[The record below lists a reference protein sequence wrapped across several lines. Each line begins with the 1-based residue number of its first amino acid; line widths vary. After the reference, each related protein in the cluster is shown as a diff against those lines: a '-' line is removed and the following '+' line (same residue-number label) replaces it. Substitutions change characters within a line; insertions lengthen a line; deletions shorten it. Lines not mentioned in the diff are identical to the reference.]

1 MDGAD
6 RAPLGMSSTDVIKSF
21 WDGRT
26 AVDGPRAARFHG
38 EHDAYDLAAIAA
50 LCDAGSRVLDL
61 GCGTCVI
68 ANALVATVGC
78 RVHAVDYVP
87 EFLVHAVDDS
97 RLTTE
102 TGDVRTYLRD
112 ARYDLVLSL
121 GVITYLESVEER
133 RAMYEHCAAMLRPGG
148 TLLIKAQFGVRETVT
163 VDRFSDDLGSRYRAV
178 YPQLQDEVALLAE
191 LFDVAID
198 DPYPASFSR
207 YDNTHF
213 HHVIAQRR

>member
-1 MDGAD
+1 
-6 RAPLGMSSTDVIKSF
+6 MSVIREF

-38 EHDAYDLAAIAA
+38 DHDAFDLAAIVAH
-50 LCDAGSRVLDL
+50 CDAGSRVLDL

-68 ANALVATVGC
+68 PNALVAAVGC

-87 EFLVHAVDDS
+87 EFLVHAADDP

-102 TGDVRTYLRD
+102 VGDVRTYLRD
-112 ARYDLVLSL
+112 ERYDLVLSL

-133 RAMYEHCAAMLRPGG
+133 RAMYEHCATMLRPGG
-148 TLLIKAQFGVRETVT
+148 TLLVKAQLGVRQTVT

-178 YPQLQDEVALLAE
+178 YPQRDDEAALLGE
-191 LFDVAID
+191 RFDVRIE

-207 YDNTHF
+207 WDNTHF
-213 HHVIAQRR
+213 HHLVAKRR

>member
-1 MDGAD
+1 
-6 RAPLGMSSTDVIKSF
+6 MSATDVIRDF

-38 EHDAYDLAAIAA
+38 EHDTYDLAAIVAR
-50 LCDAGSRVLDL
+50 CDARSRVLDL

-68 ANALVATVGC
+68 ANALVAAVGC

-87 EFLVHAVDDS
+87 EFLRHAVADP

-102 TGDVRTYLRD
+102 TGDVRTYVRD
-112 ARYDLVLSL
+112 ERYDLVLSL
-121 GVITYLESVEER
+121 GVITYLESVDER
-133 RAMYEHCAAMLRPGG
+133 RAMYEHCATMLHPGG
-148 TLLIKAQFGVRETVT
+148 ALLVKAQFGVRETVI

-178 YPQLQDEVALLAE
+178 YPQLDDEVALLAE
-191 LFDVAID
+191 LFDVTLE

>member
-1 MDGAD
+1 
-6 RAPLGMSSTDVIKSF
+6 MSATDVIRDF
-21 WDGRT
+21 WEGRT

-50 LCDAGSRVLDL
+50 HCGADSRVLDL

-87 EFLVHAVDDS
+87 EFLAHALDDS

-102 TGDVRTYLRD
+102 VGDVRTYVRD
-112 ARYDLVLSL
+112 ERYDLVLSL
-121 GVITYLESVEER
+121 GVITYLTSVEER
-133 RAMYEHCAAMLRPGG
+133 NAMYERCAAMLHPGG
-148 TLLIKAQFGVRETVT
+148 ILLVKAQFGVRATVT
-163 VDRFSDDLGSRYRAV
+163 VDRFSDDLGSRYSAV
-178 YPQLQDEVALLAE
+178 YPQLDDEAALLGA
-191 LFDVAID
+191 LFDVTIE

>member
-1 MDGAD
+1 
-6 RAPLGMSSTDVIKSF
+6 MSATDVIRDF

-38 EHDAYDLAAIAA
+38 DHDAYDLAAISAH
-50 LCDAGSRVLDL
+50 CDAGSRVLDL

-68 ANALVATVGC
+68 PNLLVATVGC

-87 EFLVHAVDDS
+87 EFLVHALDDP

-102 TGDVRTYLRD
+102 VGDVRTYVRD
-112 ARYDLVLSL
+112 ERFDLVLSL

-148 TLLIKAQFGVRETVT
+148 TLLVKAQFGVRETVT

-178 YPQLQDEVALLAE
+178 YPQLDNETAVLAE
-191 LFDVAID
+191 LFDVTVT
-198 DPYPASFSR
+198 DPYPATFSR
-207 YDNTHF
+207 WDNTHF
-213 HHVIAQRR
+213 HHLVAKRR